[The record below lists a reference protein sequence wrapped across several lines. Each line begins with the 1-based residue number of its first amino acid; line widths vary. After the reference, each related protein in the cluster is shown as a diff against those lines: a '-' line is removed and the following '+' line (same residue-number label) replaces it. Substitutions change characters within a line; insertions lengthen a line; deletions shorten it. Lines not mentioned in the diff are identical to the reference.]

1 LRHRRRGQADDSG
14 NGKGARREPHLGEK
28 GEAPPV
34 DPHAPESVEPDPEAE
49 AQAALKRRRPEPL
62 VTEGRRRGKGRGG
75 ADAPRPRKRSAAA
88 RHPVVLVLNTL
99 ILLVVMAMVGAV
111 ALLVFGRQAYLA
123 EGPLER
129 DVALVID
136 RGASV
141 DSIATGLEQRGVI
154 SNRYVFMA
162 AAYGTGATRRMQAG
176 EYRIP
181 AGASMAEV
189 MERIVSGDV
198 VRHTITF
205 AEGLTSAQIV
215 EKINQNT
222 VLVGRVDEIPAEG
235 SLLPET
241 YQFTRG
247 MSRQRLIDIMQQG
260 RDRALMEI
268 WENRDPDLPLET
280 PQDLVTLA
288 SIVEKETGLAG
299 ERAEVA
305 GVFVNR
311 LERGM
316 RLQSDPTILYGLY
329 GGEAWT
335 KPRTIYQSDLDRP
348 NPYNTYQIDGL
359 PPGPIANPGRAAL
372 EAAANPADTDALYF
386 VADGTGGHAFA
397 TTYAEHQRNV
407 ARWREIED
415 ERRGAPATE

>member
-1 LRHRRRGQADDSG
+1 LRQRRRDRTDGKVGGSG
-14 NGKGARREPHLGEK
+14 DRREPKLGDT
-28 GEAPPV
+28 GAATGP
-34 DPHAPESVEPDPEAE
+34 ASARPENSVATE
-49 AQAALKRRRPEPL
+49 QAATGGKRRRPEPL
-62 VTEGRRRGKGRGG
+62 VTKTNG
-75 ADAPRPRKRSAAA
+75 ASRKRVGSDGAPVRKRSSAA
-88 RHPVVLVLNTL
+88 RHPVVLVLNSIIFLVVVATVGG
-99 ILLVVMAMVGAV
+99 IALLVV
-111 ALLVFGRQAYLA
+111 GRQAYLA
-123 EGPLER
+123 AGPLEE

-176 EYRIP
+176 EYLIP
-181 AGASMAEV
+181 ARASMEDV
-189 MERIVSGDV
+189 LDRIVSGDV
-198 VRHTITF
+198 ISHTITF

-215 EKINQNT
+215 QRMNDNE
-222 VLVGRVDEIPAEG
+222 VLIGRVDEIPAEG

-241 YQFTRG
+241 YQFNRG
-247 MSRQRLIDIMQQG
+247 MSRQRLIDIMQ
-260 RDRALMEI
+260 RAHDSTLMEI
-268 WENRDPDLPLET
+268 WEDRDRDIPVAT
-280 PQDLVTLA
+280 PEELVTLA

-335 KPRTIYQSDLDRP
+335 EPRTIFQSDLERP
-348 NPYNTYQIDGL
+348 NPYNTYQINGL

-372 EAAANPADTDALYF
+372 EAAANPAETDALYF

-397 TTYAEHQRNV
+397 TTYAQHQRNV
-407 ARWREIED
+407 ARWREIEQ
-415 ERRGAPATE
+415 ERRGATATE